1 MPCEAK
7 GVRGAEAFDFLQH
20 GEVAVDGDQEMER
33 AVLHDRG
40 VQGIACSQTVMSFEK
55 LARLQD
61 IVSSD
66 RENLAHQIAGSANR
80 DDCVFDAQASSA
92 YVEDLLQY
100 LGIGHRLESAVANG
114 LQEIPARLS
123 VRTFPAHR
131 VEKDVGVKEDA
142 GHDDPL
148 SPS

>member
-1 MPCEAK
+1 MD
-7 GVRGAEAFDFLQH
+7 RTI
-20 GEVAVDGDQEMER
+20 
-33 AVLHDRG
+33 LHDSG
-40 VQGIACSQTVMSFEK
+40 MQSIACSQTVVSFEK
-55 LARLQD
+55 LTRLQD
-61 IVSSD
+61 ILSLD

-80 DDCVFDAQASSA
+80 DNRVFDAQASSA
-92 YVEDLLQY
+92 YVDDLLQN

-131 VEKDVGVKEDA
+131 VEKNVGVKEDA
-142 GHDDPL
+142 GHDVPQ

>member
-1 MPCEAK
+1 MD
-7 GVRGAEAFDFLQH
+7 R
-20 GEVAVDGDQEMER
+20 R
-33 AVLHDRG
+33 TLHDG
-40 VQGIACSQTVMSFEK
+40 GMKGIACSQTVVPFEK
-55 LARLQD
+55 FARLQN
-61 IVSSD
+61 ILSPH